1 MNSEDFGIHIQR
13 QSHKDHVSALMPKQ
27 QYNRSNNCSLAPTMP
42 MKLTMPLTPTNNT
55 IRPDADRESNQKVVS
70 ANIAL
75 NDSGNSSPGSRASS
89 VVNVPS
95 NRVSTMKLAD
105 VIDASQF
112 PKAIIA
118 TAIDLT
124 SRTHQRISHEN
135 QILNLLMAQLRK
147 FDSTLRML
155 PFGSTTYGFGG
166 TNTNF
171 NVLINTGKHFATEI
185 RIPLLNLTSL

>member
-1 MNSEDFGIHIQR
+1 MNSEDFAIHIQR

-27 QYNRSNNCSLAPTMP
+27 QNNRSSNCSLAPTMP